1 MKHLLSFFLAAILT
15 VSFSLE
21 GKTQIELSSEGTR
34 FWIGFME
41 NITLQFNGE
50 PKFALRISSDIPTT
64 GNIIVPT
71 TNLTIPFEVDAG
83 ATEIELPDAIWYSEF
98 AQIIDN
104 KGILIETATPIE
116 LAAIHYRI
124 YFTDGAKILPEDALR
139 DAYTVL
145 AVEDFYGVSP
155 STFVVIATEDNT
167 EIEIIP
173 SSLTEALFPADI
185 PFTITMN
192 AGQSY
197 QVHAGMDLSGS
208 TVRSLN
214 GEKIAVFAGA
224 QQAAV
229 GCAPDDSHMWEQ
241 VIPTELWGS
250 EYALVPYRDQSA
262 NIFKILASEDNTT
275 LFINCAL
282 EATLNA
288 GETYEILSSEPLII
302 TSDVAVQVGHLN
314 RGSSCNP
321 DSQGPSFAILHPL
334 NHHSTGQSINFTGGI
349 SGNEL
354 TDHYINLVCSDETAD
369 QVLLDGN
376 QVTFQSFPDNEGL
389 SYARIA
395 LNEGE
400 HSFVAPE
407 GVWAQGYSFG
417 EFEACTYTYGHSIL
431 VDPTEEVAL
440 SAMPEPS
447 TNLYCAGIDILFQY
461 TSDLT
466 LETISW
472 DFAGLGTSSEDA
484 PTFQFTETGSY
495 EVSFIGT
502 TSNGCQISSSI
513 VIDVVDCTN
522 SIATAIEDQI
532 SILQRDGSTVVQS
545 SVSSPLNCTL
555 YGLDGREIS
564 HSSGQGTL
572 RLMHNGIAEGVYVLQ
587 IWNDKTSFTQKLW
600 ITE

>member
-1 MKHLLSFFLAAILT
+1 MKQLLSFFFATILT
-15 VSFSLE
+15 LSFSLE
-21 GKTQIELSSEGTR
+21 GNAQIELSSKGTR

-83 ATEIELPDAIWYSEF
+83 ATEIDLPDAIWYSEF

-104 KGILIETATPIE
+104 KGILIETATPVE

-167 EIEIIP
+167 EIEIVP
-173 SSLTEALFPADI
+173 SSLTEALFPADV

-197 QVHAGMDLSGS
+197 QVHAGIDLSGS
-208 TVRSLN
+208 SVRSLN

-229 GCAPDDSHMWEQ
+229 GCAPDDSHHWEQ

-262 NIFKILASEDNTT
+262 NIFKILASQDNTNV
-275 LFINCAL
+275 FINCEL
-282 EATLNA
+282 EVTLNA
-288 GETYEILSSEPLII
+288 GENYEILTSEALII
-302 TSDVAVQVGHLN
+302 TSDLPVQVGQLN
-314 RGSSCNP
+314 RGSQCNP
-321 DSQGPSFAILHPL
+321 NLQGPSFAILHPL
-334 NHHSTGQSINFTGGI
+334 NHHSTGQAFNYTGGI

-354 TDHYINLVCSDETAD
+354 TDHYINLVCSDETVD

-376 QVTFQSFPDNEGL
+376 QITFQAFPDNPDL
-389 SYARIA
+389 MFARIA
-395 LNEGE
+395 LNEGA
-400 HSFVAPE
+400 HNFDAPE

-417 EFEACTYTYGHSIL
+417 EFEACTFTFGHDLI
-431 VDPTEEVAL
+431 VDPLEEVQL

-447 TNLYCAGIDILFQY
+447 TNLYCAGVEILFEY
-461 TSDLT
+461 TTDLT
-466 LETISW
+466 LENISW
-472 DFAGLGTSSEDA
+472 DFDGLGTSSEES
-484 PTFQFTETGSY
+484 PTFLFEEIGSY
-495 EVSFIGT
+495 EVSFEAT
-502 TSNGCQISSSI
+502 SSNGCLISSTI
-513 VIDVVDCTN
+513 VIEVVDCAN
-522 SIATAIEDQI
+522 SIFELNEETI
-532 SILQRDGSTVVQS
+532 SIVNTGGSTSIQTAYS
-545 SVSSPLNCTL
+545 GLLNCALFGMDGKQIVHTIGRKTIQL
-555 YGLDGREIS
+555 DHPGLA
-564 HSSGQGTL
+564 SGIYL
-572 RLMHNGIAEGVYVLQ
+572 VK
-587 IWNDKTSFTQKLW
+587 IWNTNLLYNQKLW